1 MSGGPNNSTQYELS
15 ISSFSTFR
23 WHTKG
28 GFGEPLPLELIS
40 FTVYNAGNY
49 NVLDWVT
56 ASELNTSKFIVEKSI
71 DGLNWNSIVE
81 RAAAG
86 NSSIQIQYDFN
97 DYSPIQGN
105 NYYRLKMMDIDGTV
119 SFSKIIN
126 IPLGVKEDNG
136 FARVYPNPTSGNL
149 NVEIQSTT
157 NFETNVIAYDLV
169 GKKIYDQ
176 KTSIEKGLN
185 TLQIDFSN
193 FASGVYVLQF
203 SDVKGKIRT
212 TKFVKE

>member
-1 MSGGPNNSTQYELS
+1 M
-15 ISSFSTFR
+15 
-23 WHTKG
+23 
-28 GFGEPLPLELIS
+28 
-40 FTVYNAGNY
+40 V
-49 NVLDWVT
+49 
-56 ASELNTSKFIVEKSI
+56 
-71 DGLNWNSIVE
+71 WNSIGE